1 MPLITTRRFRV
12 RQYECDPFGYLK
24 KANFL
29 RYMQE
34 SAFDASAAAGYPMQ
48 KYAEMHRLWVI
59 RTSEIEY
66 LQPAKYDDC
75 IEVKTW
81 IADFRRATS
90 RRMYEIT
97 RCDTAEL
104 LARGFSDWVYIDP
117 RDGTVC
123 SVPREMQEA
132 FFPEG
137 VPTSFPSR
145 QTFPAAPP
153 PPEGVYKVR
162 RPVEWHDLDLAGHV
176 NNAMYLNYAADCA
189 MQLARELGWPL
200 QRMLETGAVN
210 WVRRHQLQHLQSAL
224 LGDELEIATWLA
236 HVENSQAVRYTTIR
250 RVDDQ
255 GEAGEVLARVHAHEQ
270 WMDVR
275 TGQPR
280 PAPEEVLADFSANIA
295 G

>member
-1 MPLITTRRFRV
+1 MRYAGCVLI
-12 RQYECDPFGYLK
+12 L
-24 KANFL
+24 
-29 RYMQE
+29 M
-34 SAFDASAAAGYPMQ
+34 
-48 KYAEMHRLWVI
+48 
-59 RTSEIEY
+59 
-66 LQPAKYDDC
+66 
-75 IEVKTW
+75 
-81 IADFRRATS
+81 
-90 RRMYEIT
+90 
-97 RCDTAEL
+97 L
-104 LARGFSDWVYIDP
+104 LAGLGGCGGAKVKPPEASLEAPLPLYEPQATNLTPEQKQIEQFLSKNGFNGNGSKPTVIVIHKIARKLTIYQGLTPLKTYPIVLGNDP
-117 RDGTVC
+117 YNDKLCQGDTC
-123 SVPREMQEA
+123 
-132 FFPEG
+132 
-137 VPTSFPSR
+137 T
-145 QTFPAAPP
+145 
-153 PPEGVYKVR
+153 PEGVYKVR

-270 WMDVR
+270 WVDVR